1 MFPRPS
7 PKVAIFITIIVKFPI
22 VQIVTM
28 VLGFFMIALE
38 YPLPV
43 LKGTVLYRSIVLRV
57 VLLVLLSFV
66 AVLFYQV
73 SHLSLAAFRA
83 NMIDNLRERMR
94 LCGL

>member
-1 MFPRPS
+1 
-7 PKVAIFITIIVKFPI
+7 
-22 VQIVTM
+22 M
-28 VLGFFMIALE
+28 VLGFIMIALE
-38 YPLPV
+38 YPLPI
-43 LKGTVLYRSIVLRV
+43 LKGTVFYRSIVLRV

-73 SHLSLAAFRA
+73 SRLSLAAFRA